1 MDVIH
6 LNLNI
11 GNAIESRILRIKNRN
26 IRFKIRKM
34 YRDRAFYVLALFGVV
49 WYFIFRYIPIYG
61 IKYAFTN
68 FGRSFT
74 PEFIGFE
81 NFRRFFDTPD
91 FMMAFKNT
99 LAINLLQ
106 IAFGF
111 PITIIV
117 ALLLNEIQKDK
128 VKRVFQTVI
137 YLPHF
142 LSWVVVASIWVTIL
156 SPSRGIVN
164 AAIEALGGEA
174 VFFWIKPE
182 WFKPLMVITSMW
194 KSLGY
199 GTITY
204 LAAMSRAEKE
214 LYDSSTVDGANR
226 LQQCWH
232 ITIPA
237 ILPIMVIMFIL
248 SFDDILS
255 GFEQIFV
262 FMNGANRAA
271 AETIET
277 YTYKMGILSMD
288 VGFATA
294 VGLFKNVVGLV
305 MVLTTNF
312 ISKKI
317 TNESLI

>member
-1 MDVIH
+1 MDVIQ

-11 GNAIESRILRIKNRN
+11 GTAIESRIQRIKNKN
-26 IRFKIRKM
+26 TRFKIRQM
-34 YRDRAFYVLALFGVV
+34 YRDRAFYMLAVFGIV

-74 PEFIGFE
+74 PQFIGFD

-91 FMMAFKNT
+91 FMMALKNT

-111 PITIIV
+111 PATIIA
-117 ALLLNEIQKDK
+117 ALLLNEIHNMKI
-128 VKRVFQTVI
+128 KRVFQTII
-137 YLPHF
+137 YLPNF
-142 LSWVVVASIWVTIL
+142 LSWVIVASIWITIL

-164 AAIEALGGEA
+164 AFIELLGGEA
-174 VFFWIKPE
+174 VYFWIKPE
-182 WFKPLMVITSMW
+182 WFKPLMVITHMW

-199 GTITY
+199 GTIIY
-204 LAAMSRAEKE
+204 LAAMARAEKE
-214 LYDSSTVDGANR
+214 LYDAAIVDGANR

-232 ITIPA
+232 ITIPT

-248 SFDDILS
+248 SFDGILS

-262 FMNGANRAA
+262 FMNGANRTA
-271 AETIET
+271 AETLDT
-277 YTYKMGILSMD
+277 YTYKMGIISMD
-288 VGFATA
+288 IGFATA
-294 VGLFKNVVGLV
+294 VGLFKNVVGLI

-312 ISKKI
+312 LSKKI

>member
-6 LNLNI
+6 LKFNI
-11 GNAIESRILRIKNRN
+11 EAAIESRILRIKNKR
-26 IRFKIRKM
+26 ISLKMRKIF
-34 YRDRAFYVLALFGVV
+34 RDRAFYMLASFGIV
-49 WYFIFRYIPIYG
+49 WYFIFRYMPIYG

-74 PEFIGFE
+74 LEFIGLE

-91 FMMAFKNT
+91 FMIAFKNT

-111 PITIIV
+111 PATIIA
-117 ALLLNEIQKDK
+117 ALLLNEIHNNRI
-128 VKRVFQTVI
+128 KRAFQTII

-142 LSWVVVASIWVTIL
+142 LSWVVIASIWITIL
-156 SPSRGIVN
+156 SPSRGLVN
-164 AAIEALGGEA
+164 AAIEMLGGEA
-174 VFFWIKPE
+174 IFFWIKPE
-182 WFKPLMVITSMW
+182 WFKPLMVVTSMW

-199 GTITY
+199 GTIIY

-214 LYDSSTVDGANR
+214 LYDAAIVDGANR
-226 LQQCWH
+226 LRQCWH

-237 ILPIMVIMFIL
+237 ILPIIVIMFIL
-248 SFDDILS
+248 SFDDILD

-262 FMNGANRAA
+262 FMNGANRIA

-277 YTYKMGILSMD
+277 YTYKMGIKNMD

-312 ISKKI
+312 LSKKI

>member
-1 MDVIH
+1 MKLDIETAV
-6 LNLNI
+6 
-11 GNAIESRILRIKNRN
+11 ESRLRKIKNEKLRTKM
-26 IRFKIRKM
+26 RKIF
-34 YRDRAFYVLALFGVV
+34 RDRAFYMLAAFGLV
-49 WYFIFRYIPIYG
+49 WYFIFKYIPIYG

-68 FGRSFT
+68 FGRSFV
-74 PEFIGFE
+74 PQFIGFE

-91 FMMAFKNT
+91 FMLAFKNT

-111 PITIIV
+111 PATIIV
-117 ALLLNEIQKDK
+117 ALLLNEIQNSKL
-128 VKRVFQTVI
+128 KRTFQTVI
-137 YLPHF
+137 CLPHF
-142 LSWVVVASIWVTIL
+142 LSWVIVASIWITIL
-156 SPSRGIVN
+156 SPSRGLVN
-164 AAIEALGGEA
+164 AIIEMFGGEA

-182 WFKPLMVITSMW
+182 WFKPLMVVTNMW
-194 KSLGY
+194 KGLGY
-199 GTITY
+199 GTIIY

-214 LYDSSTVDGANR
+214 LYDAAIVDGANR
-226 LQQCWH
+226 LEQCWH

-237 ILPIMVIMFIL
+237 ILPVIAIMFIL
-248 SFDDILS
+248 SFDDILD

-271 AETIET
+271 AETIDT
-277 YTYKMGILSMD
+277 YTYKMGIKNMD

-312 ISKKI
+312 VTKKR

>member
-1 MDVIH
+1 MK
-6 LNLNI
+6 LNI
-11 GNAIESRILRIKNRN
+11 EAAVESRIRKIKNER
-26 IRFKIRKM
+26 IRVKIRKM
-34 YRDRAFYVLALFGVV
+34 FRDRAFYMLAAFGLI
-49 WYFIFRYIPIYG
+49 WYFIFKYIPIYG

-74 PEFIGFE
+74 PEFIGLE

-91 FMMAFKNT
+91 FMIAFKNT

-111 PITIIV
+111 PATIIA
-117 ALLLNEIQKDK
+117 ALLLNEMNRSKI
-128 VKRVFQTVI
+128 KRVFQTVI

-142 LSWVVVASIWVTIL
+142 LSWVVIASIWVTLL
-156 SPSRGIVN
+156 SPSRGPVN
-164 AAIEALGGEA
+164 AVIEMLGGEA
-174 VFFWIKPE
+174 VFFWIKPD
-182 WFKPLMVITSMW
+182 WFKPLMVVTNMW

-199 GTITY
+199 GTIIY

-214 LYDSSTVDGANR
+214 LYDAAIVDGATR
-226 LQQCWH
+226 LKQCWH
-232 ITIPA
+232 ITIPT

-262 FMNGANRAA
+262 FMNGANRIA

-277 YTYKMGILSMD
+277 YTYKMGITKMD

-312 ISKKI
+312 LSKKI